1 MGVAFQNI
9 SCNTRKKSNRKM
21 AFYMIKQPM
30 FNLEPMTACGIR
42 RRNLMKEFL
51 AEAFENYCDETDSD
65 ENDNEVCM
73 IADDV
78 QDKQLKIKS
87 NSESRNENDESK
99 ELIEAKN
106 DIEIRKVK
114 RIMNKVEV
122 NEDLQ
127 KLEIK
132 IELIGYNFQGDDLDV
147 RVIDNSSLEI
157 LANGNDMKYQKQ
169 FKLPSN
175 AIIEKIKSKFGAKE
189 NDHQTLTIRIPKD
202 VKVFQVPI
210 SMEE

>member
-1 MGVAFQNI
+1 
-9 SCNTRKKSNRKM
+9 
-21 AFYMIKQPM
+21 M

-51 AEAFENYCDETDSD
+51 AEAFENYCDETDS
-65 ENDNEVCM
+65 ENEYEVCM
-73 IADDV
+73 ITDDA
-78 QDKQLKIKS
+78 QDKKLKIKS
-87 NSESRNENDESK
+87 NSESRNENDQSK

-132 IELIGYNFQGDDLDV
+132 IELIGYNFKGDELDV

-157 LANGNDMKYQKQ
+157 LANGNDQKYQKQ

-175 AIIEKIKSKFGAKE
+175 AIIEKIKSKFEAKE

>member
-1 MGVAFQNI
+1 
-9 SCNTRKKSNRKM
+9 M
-21 AFYMIKQPM
+21 AFYMIQQPM

-65 ENDNEVCM
+65 ENDYEVCM

-87 NSESRNENDESK
+87 NSESRNINDKSK
-99 ELIEAKN
+99 ELNEAKN
-106 DIEIRKVK
+106 DLEVHKVT
-114 RIMNKVEV
+114 RIMNRAEV

-132 IELIGYNFQGDDLDV
+132 IELIGYNFKGEELDV
-147 RVIDNSSLEI
+147 RVIDEKSLEI
-157 LANGNDMKYQKQ
+157 LANGNDLKYQNQ

-175 AIIEKIKSKFGAKE
+175 AIIEKIESKFEAEE
-189 NDHQTLTIRIPKD
+189 NDHQMLTIRIPKD

-210 SMEE
+210 SMEG

>member
-1 MGVAFQNI
+1 
-9 SCNTRKKSNRKM
+9 M
-21 AFYMIKQPM
+21 AFYMVQQPM
-30 FNLEPMTACGIR
+30 INLEPMTACGIR

-51 AEAFENYCDETDSD
+51 AEAFENYCDETDS
-65 ENDNEVCM
+65 ENEYEVCM
-73 IADDV
+73 ITDDA
-78 QDKQLKIKS
+78 QDKKLKIKS
-87 NSESRNENDESK
+87 NSESRNENDQSK

-132 IELIGYNFQGDDLDV
+132 IELIGYNFKGDELDV

-157 LANGNDMKYQKQ
+157 LANGNDQKYQKQ

-175 AIIEKIKSKFGAKE
+175 AIIEKIKSKFEAKE

>member
-1 MGVAFQNI
+1 
-9 SCNTRKKSNRKM
+9 M
-21 AFYMIKQPM
+21 AFYMIQQPM

-51 AEAFENYCDETDSD
+51 AEAFENYCEQTDS
-65 ENDNEVCM
+65 ENEYEVCM
-73 IADDV
+73 ITDDA
-78 QDKQLKIKS
+78 QDKQLKIKT
-87 NSESRNENDESK
+87 NSESRNENDQSK

-106 DIEIRKVK
+106 DMEVREVK
-114 RIMNKVEV
+114 RIMNKVDI

-132 IELIGYNFQGDDLDV
+132 IELIGYNFKGEELDV
-147 RVIDNSSLEI
+147 RVIDDSSLEI
-157 LANGNDMKYQKQ
+157 LANGIDQKYQKQ

-175 AIIEKIKSKFGAKE
+175 AIIEKIESNFEAKE

-202 VKVFQVPI
+202 VKAFQVPI

>member
-1 MGVAFQNI
+1 
-9 SCNTRKKSNRKM
+9 M
-21 AFYMIKQPM
+21 AFYMLQQPM

-87 NSESRNENDESK
+87 NSESRNENDQLK

-132 IELIGYNFQGDDLDV
+132 IELIGYDFKADELDV
-147 RVIDNSSLEI
+147 RVIDDSSLEI
-157 LANGNDMKYQKQ
+157 LANGNVQKYQKQ

-175 AIIEKIKSKFGAKE
+175 AIIEKIQSKFEAKE
-189 NDHQTLTIRIPKD
+189 NDHQTLTISIPKD

>member
-1 MGVAFQNI
+1 MGTGFRFNVRVLGFLG
-9 SCNTRKKSNRKM
+9 SRVGTRKM

-87 NSESRNENDESK
+87 NSESRNENDQSK

-157 LANGNDMKYQKQ
+157 LANGNDMGMGQAGFCPSQVKSSFFENQN
-169 FKLPSN
+169 FKLKYFSN
-175 AIIEKIKSKFGAKE
+175 I
-189 NDHQTLTIRIPKD
+189 
-202 VKVFQVPI
+202 
-210 SMEE
+210 

>member
-1 MGVAFQNI
+1 
-9 SCNTRKKSNRKM
+9 M
-21 AFYMIKQPM
+21 AFYMIQQPM

-51 AEAFENYCDETDSD
+51 AEAFENYCDEIDSD

-73 IADDV
+73 IADDA
-78 QDKQLKIKS
+78 QDKQLKM
-87 NSESRNENDESK
+87 NESRNENDQSR

-132 IELIGYNFQGDDLDV
+132 IELIGYNFKGDELDV

-175 AIIEKIKSKFGAKE
+175 AIIEKIQSKFEAKE

>member
-1 MGVAFQNI
+1 
-9 SCNTRKKSNRKM
+9 
-21 AFYMIKQPM
+21 MI
-30 FNLEPMTACGIR
+30 
-42 RRNLMKEFL
+42 
-51 AEAFENYCDETDSD
+51 TDD
-65 ENDNEVCM
+65 
-73 IADDV
+73 A
-78 QDKQLKIKS
+78 QDKQLKV
-87 NSESRNENDESK
+87 NESRNENDQSK
-99 ELIEAKN
+99 QLIETKN
-106 DIEIRKVK
+106 DKEIRKVK

-132 IELIGYNFQGDDLDV
+132 IELFGYDFKGDELNV

-157 LANGNDMKYQKQ
+157 LANGNDQKYQKQ

-175 AIIEKIKSKFGAKE
+175 AIIEKIESKFEAKE
-189 NDHQTLTIRIPKD
+189 NDHQTLTISIPKD

>member
-1 MGVAFQNI
+1 
-9 SCNTRKKSNRKM
+9 M
-21 AFYMIKQPM
+21 AFYMIQQPM

-51 AEAFENYCDETDSD
+51 AEAFENYCEQTDS
-65 ENDNEVCM
+65 ENEYEVCM
-73 IADDV
+73 ITDDA
-78 QDKQLKIKS
+78 QDKQLKM
-87 NSESRNENDESK
+87 NESRNENHQTK

-106 DIEIRKVK
+106 DMEIRNVK

-122 NEDLQ
+122 NEDLE

-132 IELIGYNFQGDDLDV
+132 IELIGYDFKADELDV
-147 RVIDNSSLEI
+147 RVIDDSSLEV
-157 LANGNDMKYQKQ
+157 LANGNDQKYQKQ

-175 AIIEKIKSKFGAKE
+175 AIIEKIQSKFEAKE
-189 NDHQTLTIRIPKD
+189 NDHQTLTISIPKD